1 MSPVLPTPFTE
12 HAFSEILP
20 STWKVENAHISPL
33 QVENDIGFQQR
44 LSKVQCST
52 YTSFIE
58 RCSVLGLS
66 WPLIFRQKLYLK
78 VSTQMTFFLFFAV
91 DFYFGR
97 ISFEWLSEKSFG
109 RKNFQRFYF
118 VCGQN
123 INLAFWNKENIT
135 QKIIEEDITLSL
147 ARDQRASYKNVG
159 FMGEHRNWGK
169 SSIYHLM
176 PSWARNHQCST
187 SGTLSAF

>member
-66 WPLIFRQKLYLK
+66 WPLSFRQKLYLK
-78 VSTQMTFFLFFAV
+78 VSTQV
-91 DFYFGR
+91 S

-135 QKIIEEDITLSL
+135 EKIIEEDITLSL
-147 ARDQRASYKNVG
+147 TRDQRASYKNVG

>member
-1 MSPVLPTPFTE
+1 MTLDFNNGCPKFNVQLIR
-12 HAFSEILP
+12 A
-20 STWKVENAHISPL
+20 
-33 QVENDIGFQQR
+33 
-44 LSKVQCST
+44 SK
-52 YTSFIE
+52 
-58 RCSVLGLS
+58 SVVVSSASHDLWFLG
-66 WPLIFRQKLYLK
+66 KNCTLK
-78 VSTQMTFFLFFAV
+78 CQPKCFLKHAV

-135 QKIIEEDITLSL
+135 EKIIEEDITLSL
-147 ARDQRASYKNVG
+147 ARDQRASFKNVG

>member
-12 HAFSEILP
+12 LAFSEILR
-20 STWKVENAHISPL
+20 STRKVENAHISPL

-58 RCSVLGLS
+58 RYSVLGLS

-78 VSTQMTFFLFFAV
+78 VSTQMFSQARRWFLFWT
-91 DFYFGR
+91 YFFWMTVWE
-97 ISFEWLSEKSFG
+97 IFWK
-109 RKNFQRFYF
+109 KNFQRFYF

-135 QKIIEEDITLSL
+135 EKIIEEDITLSL